1 MSETLNVQDDRG
13 LRELVDRLVGEPRLA
28 VDSEFLTER
37 TYYPRLCLIQIG
49 APRVLA
55 TVDPLECADLSPL
68 AELFSDPV
76 EMIVHAGS
84 QDLAILKR
92 RLGIVPERVFD
103 TQIGA
108 AFLGFGHSIGYARLV
123 EACCG
128 VRLKRSQA
136 YTDWSRRPLEPQ
148 QLEYALDDVRY
159 LLTIHD
165 TFTRKLEGRDR
176 LGWADQEFERARA
189 TAISEIEPQERWR
202 RVSGARINN
211 RREVGI
217 LRELAAWREE
227 EAQRRDKPRQRIVPD
242 RVLTEI
248 ARRKPQRA
256 ADLNS
261 VRGLHPNERQR
272 SADAIVDV
280 VRRALELPDDELPE
294 VRRQR
299 RSDDDPKI
307 AVAATLADAFLKT
320 RTRELDLAPQLLANR
335 KDLERL
341 VRRVLDGENENRPT
355 EPPLP
360 ILEGWRRDVAGDD
373 ILRLLAGQ
381 FSLRVVVKQG
391 SVRLLVDELKD

>member
-1 MSETLNVQDDRG
+1 MSETLNIKDDRG
-13 LRELVDRLVGEPRLA
+13 LRELVDRLAGEPRLA
-28 VDSEFLTER
+28 VDTEFLTER

-49 APRVLA
+49 APGVLA
-55 TVDPLECADLSPL
+55 TVDPFECTDLSPL

-76 EMIVHAGS
+76 EMILHAGA
-84 QDLAILKR
+84 QDLAILHR
-92 RLGIVPERVFD
+92 RLGAVPERVFD

-108 AFLGFGHSIGYARLV
+108 AFLGFGHSIGHSRLV

-136 YTDWSRRPLEPQ
+136 YTDWSRRPLESE

-159 LLTIHD
+159 LLPIHE

-176 LGWADQEFERARA
+176 LGWADQEFERARSV
-189 TAISEIEPQERWR
+189 AISEIDPRERWR
-202 RVSGARINN
+202 RVAGARNNN
-211 RREVGI
+211 RRQVGI

-242 RVLTEI
+242 RVLNEI
-248 ARRKPQRA
+248 ARRKPEHA
-256 ADLNS
+256 ADLNGM
-261 VRGLHPNERQR
+261 RGLHPNERER
-272 SADAIVDV
+272 SGTAIVEV

-299 RSDDDPKI
+299 RSEDEPKI

-320 RTRELDLAPQLLANR
+320 RSRKLDLAPQLLANR

-341 VRRVLDGENENRPT
+341 VRRVLDGEDANDGVEAPI
-355 EPPLP
+355 P
-360 ILEGWRRDVAGDD
+360 ILEGWRREVAGDD
-373 ILRLLAGQ
+373 ILRMLAGE
-381 FSLRVVVKQG
+381 FSLRVVVKKG
-391 SVRLLVDELKD
+391 SVQLLVDEIED